1 MNKFP
6 DLVFGG
12 TQECGRLG
20 PEDIE
25 CDIYLS
31 LSELVACRSSEVPSA
46 DRQIGGDWKDILHT
60 HYIPNDNHS
69 TRKELSSPISP
80 EMLWG

>member
-1 MNKFP
+1 MKWKEMNKFP

-25 CDIYLS
+25 YDIYLS
-31 LSELVACRSSEVPSA
+31 LSELVACR
-46 DRQIGGDWKDILHT
+46 
-60 HYIPNDNHS
+60 
-69 TRKELSSPISP
+69 
-80 EMLWG
+80 